1 MEKLKF
7 EFKMR
12 GSADGKTNILCITSI
27 ETPDERKFIVPDEI
41 QPASLHTVIANHEVF
56 GKVKKSITKRNQLR
70 KIWITVT
77 EQIRKDYLDEEENLQ
92 FKDYYLEESTIHSNI
107 TNESAQT
114 TTLEKLI
121 EKLIETNQK
130 SEKPIEK
137 IAKELT
143 INKFNNK
150 TQNASQWLKEFEE
163 ECNRFNVTQDE
174 KKIKLLKLFLDKP
187 CVDWYEC
194 VLIKLTINSQWL
206 DWRKKFCDTFANKG
220 WSPIRYA
227 INFKYQTGSLIEYAL
242 RKEKLMLE
250 TRKDI
255 DVGTLIDLIAVGLPN
270 YVSDKIDRNTLIETE
285 DLYNELGKL
294 EHLTYKKTDIPKKVN
309 EQGQKVKTPCTLCKE
324 KLNKVRFHPVES
336 CWYIDTQE
344 KDKKE
349 KKINNALI
357 DIETEEQDPKN
368 LYTHH

>member
-12 GSADGKTNILCITSI
+12 GGADGKTNILCITSI

-56 GKVKKSITKRNQLR
+56 PKVKKSITKRNQWR

-92 FKDYYLEESTIHSNI
+92 FKDYYLEESTINSNI

-143 INKFNNK
+143 INEFNNK
-150 TQNASQWLKEFEE
+150 TQNASQWL
-163 ECNRFNVTQDE
+163 
-174 KKIKLLKLFLDKP
+174 
-187 CVDWYEC
+187 
-194 VLIKLTINSQWL
+194 
-206 DWRKKFCDTFANKG
+206 DWRKKCCDTFANKG

-255 DVGTLIDLIAVGLPN
+255 DVGTLIDLIAVSLPN

-285 DLYNELGKL
+285 DLYNELDKL
-294 EHLTYKKTDIPKKVN
+294 EHLTYKKTDIPKKAN

-324 KLNKVRFHPVES
+324 KLNKVGFHPVES
-336 CWYIDTQE
+336 CWYKDTQE
-344 KDKKE
+344 KDKRE
-349 KKINNALI
+349 KKIYNALI

-368 LYTHH
+368 